1 MASVK
6 IPDYQLKEYI
16 GEYQSVLLLLSAISL
31 PIRSGTNYPHCSGAA
46 VAHFLY
52 PPSVTQTALIFC
64 DMTVHF
70 IICISQLTSVFS
82 C

>member
-6 IPDYQLKEYI
+6 IPDYQLKEYT
-16 GEYQSVLLLLSAISL
+16 GGYQSVLLLSAISL
-31 PIRSGTNYPHCSGAA
+31 PIRSGTNCPHCSGAA

-52 PPSVTQTALIFC
+52 PLSVTQNASILFG

-70 IICISQLTSVFS
+70 IPLFHI
-82 C
+82 